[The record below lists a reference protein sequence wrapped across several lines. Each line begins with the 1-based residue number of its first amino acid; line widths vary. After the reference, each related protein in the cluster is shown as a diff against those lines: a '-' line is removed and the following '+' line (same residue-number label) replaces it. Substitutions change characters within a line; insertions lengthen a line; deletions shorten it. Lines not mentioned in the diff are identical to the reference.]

1 MYIVCVYEC
10 NSVIEMI
17 WSPLS
22 VLFLKWQQKYW
33 LLHMCTFSCNREV
46 CYSDV
51 GWSMLLFNKK
61 MYKAIRAT
69 RENDVIEI

>member
-1 MYIVCVYEC
+1 MRVCVYEC

-17 WSPLS
+17 GSPLS
-22 VLFLKWQQKYW
+22 VLFLKWQQKNW

-51 GWSMLLFNKK
+51 GWFMLLFNKK
-61 MYKAIRAT
+61 TYKAIRVT
-69 RENDVIEI
+69 RENDEIEM